1 MCTEKLGGLI
11 VTYFDRNIEIP
22 TIPN

>member
-1 MCTEKLGGLI
+1 MCTEKLGGLR
-11 VTYFDRNIEIP
+11 VTYFGYNVEIP